1 MRKRCGGRAREPDEK
16 EIQGQNGERQIFA
29 NKEKTNICKQG
40 EYKYL
45 PTRRR
50 QIFANKE
57 KTNIVRKRIFS
68 RLREKRQISAKP
80 RMTRPDRTGQQLAK

>member
-1 MRKRCGGRAREPDEK
+1 MRKRFEAKTGRD
-16 EIQGQNGERQIFA
+16 
-29 NKEKTNICKQG
+29 
-40 EYKYL
+40 KYL

-80 RMTRPDRTGQQLAK
+80 RMTRPDRTGNQLAK

>member
-1 MRKRCGGRAREPDEK
+1 MRKRFEAKTGRDKYLPTRR
-16 EIQGQNGERQIFA
+16 RQIFA
-29 NKEKTNICKQG
+29 NKE
-40 EYKYL
+40 
-45 PTRRR
+45 R

-80 RMTRPDRTGQQLAK
+80 RMTRPDRTGEQLAK

>member
-1 MRKRCGGRAREPDEK
+1 MRKRCGGRARGPDEK
-16 EIQGQNGERQIFA
+16 EIRGQNGE
-29 NKEKTNICKQG
+29 
-40 EYKYL
+40 
-45 PTRRR
+45 R

-80 RMTRPDRTGQQLAK
+80 RMTRPDRTGNQLAK